1 MYRVELKARKSSI
14 RGKAYETRLFLMYC
28 VELKVAPPFTLFRAL
43 SLFLMYRVELKEYFG
58 IKGKLYY
65 FGS

>member
-1 MYRVELKARKSSI
+1 MYRVELKARHEHGLEI
-14 RGKAYETRLFLMYC
+14 GDTMFLMYR
-28 VELKVAPPFTLFRAL
+28 VELKVEFVSSLKASFRIR
-43 SLFLMYRVELKEYFG
+43 FLMYRVELKEYFG